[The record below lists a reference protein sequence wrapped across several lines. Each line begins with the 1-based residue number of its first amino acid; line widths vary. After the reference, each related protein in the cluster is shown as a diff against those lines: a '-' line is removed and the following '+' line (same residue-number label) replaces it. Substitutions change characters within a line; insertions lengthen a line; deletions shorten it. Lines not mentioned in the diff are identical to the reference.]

1 VTSNISALMIFLTL
15 SLICAHTVVAKRK
28 KTVDQSGS
36 RLGVDMPKHLDP
48 IYDEVKDGE
57 P

>member
-15 SLICAHTVVAKRK
+15 SLICARVVVAKRK

-36 RLGVDMPKHLDP
+36 RLGVDMPKHLNP